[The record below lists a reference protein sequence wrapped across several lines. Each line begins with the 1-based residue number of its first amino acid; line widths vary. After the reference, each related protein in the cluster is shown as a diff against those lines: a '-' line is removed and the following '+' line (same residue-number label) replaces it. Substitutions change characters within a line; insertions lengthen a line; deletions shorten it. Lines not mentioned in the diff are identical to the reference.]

1 MVGTKYLSEEKL
13 ARWGIRGLLVIF
25 ILLGLSYMMN
35 TPLFESA
42 DESNHLQVV
51 NYMRT
56 TRHLPPPVIT
66 DRRTVT
72 GRDMAWSLAYHNP
85 PLYYA
90 PPLYHALGALL
101 TCWMPMDDLRARL
114 IPNPAWEAGYAPGL
128 GADLTWNQN
137 IYVHMPGETLWES
150 STVRAAMLLRV
161 VSLLLGC
168 VTVGC
173 AYELARE
180 IFHQVT
186 SDVLASNDPSE
197 VVVARGCHLP
207 SLHKRD
213 FLALGAAAWVALNPQ
228 FIDVSSGVTNDALL
242 NALFSLALLG
252 MLRRMR
258 RASPSGPAWGRWAG
272 LGALVGLG
280 MLTKQSALILLP
292 LGAVAILGQSYGQDA
307 TSYVGRGRS
316 LVVPNPLVGMLQPAH
331 VIEGLA
337 FGGTALAVGGWWYL
351 LNALRYGDPLGVA
364 PHFSSQVP
372 LAAFDVEALLMTF
385 RSYWMGFGWG
395 TPAPVW
401 ICIVVSVIIAAAI
414 AGLGRALL
422 PGGAMW
428 DATVTVRRS
437 LLLLVMALGLN
448 VLGLV
453 RWAIATGS
461 PSGRLLFPT
470 IAATGVLWAWGIAQ
484 WWHLRA
490 FRWGLAILVG
500 GLLIFDIGVP
510 WLLKRPGFRSP
521 YLPNGVA
528 ESVWEHGD
536 PNRLDELFDGAVRLL
551 GYGVQERMLHPG
563 DTLKVTLYW
572 RAEDVPRLYKV
583 WSQLGPQDPTRYVV
597 GEHRWLGGT
606 LYPSAL
612 WRSGDTIKQTIP
624 FHLPAW
630 TPTPALYWVR
640 LGLVDEQG
648 ARLMTEAGEDK
659 VTLGPWRVRAGETP
673 LPLEHQVDFRLGDA
687 GAGGSGSQEHD
698 SGALGEI
705 QLVGYEIALRETLV
719 VTLAWKSRAVVATD
733 YVAFVHLL
741 DGQGALVAQHDA
753 PPAPG
758 AGIVYP
764 TSWWLPGDVIL
775 DRHTLSRPQ
784 GEGPDT
790 LSISAALKSGILRL
804 GLYDP
809 VTLQRL
815 PAYDAEGHRLL
826 DDAIGLVEIEAD
838 AE

>member
-1 MVGTKYLSEEKL
+1 MRCEIVGTKYLSEEKL

-56 TRHLPPPVIT
+56 TRRLPPPVIT

-72 GRDMAWSLAYHNP
+72 GRDMAWSLAYHTP

-101 TCWMPMDDLRARL
+101 TCWIPMDDLQARL

-137 IYVHMPGETLWES
+137 IYAHVPGETLWES

-168 VTVGC
+168 VTIGC

-186 SDVLASNDPSE
+186 SDALASNDPIE
-197 VVVARGCHLP
+197 VEGRARDRRLP
-207 SLHKRD
+207 SSYKRD

-258 RASPSGPAWGRWAG
+258 CASLSSASWARWAG

-280 MLTKQSALILLP
+280 TLTKQSALILLP
-292 LGAVAILGQSYGQDA
+292 LGAVAILGQAYGQDA
-307 TSYVGRGRS
+307 TSYVER
-316 LVVPNPLVGMLQPAH
+316 PLLGMLQPAH
-331 VIEGLA
+331 IIEGLA
-337 FGGTALAVGGWWYL
+337 FGGTALAVGGWWYI

-372 LAAFDVEALLMTF
+372 LAAFDAEALLMTF

-395 TPAPVW
+395 TPAPAWV
-401 ICIVVSVIIAAAI
+401 CAVVSVITAVAI
-414 AGLGRALL
+414 AGFGRALL
-422 PGGAMW
+422 PGGAIW
-428 DATVTVRRS
+428 RAPAAVRRS

-461 PSGRLLFPT
+461 PFGRLLFPT

-484 WWHLRA
+484 WWHLRP

-510 WLLKRPGFRSP
+510 WWRKRPGFRSP

-536 PNRLDELFDGAVRLL
+536 LNRLDVLFDGAVRLL
-551 GYGVQERMLHPG
+551 GYDVKERTLHPG

-572 RAEDVPRLYKV
+572 QAEDVPRLYTV
-583 WSQLGPQDPTRYVV
+583 WSQLGSQDPTRYVV

-612 WRSGDTIKQTIP
+612 WRSGDTIRQTIP

-648 ARLMTEAGEDK
+648 ARLLTETGEDK
-659 VTLGPWRVRAGETP
+659 VTLGPWRIRAGETP
-673 LPLEHQVDFRLGDA
+673 PMLEHRVDFRLGDA
-687 GAGGSGSQEHD
+687 GAGGSGSREYD

-705 QLVGYEIALRETLV
+705 QLVGYEIALRETLM

-741 DGQGALVAQHDA
+741 DGQGTLVAQHDA

-758 AGIVYP
+758 AGTVYP
-764 TSWWLPGDVIL
+764 TSWWLPGDIIL
-775 DRHTLSRPQ
+775 DRHALSCPP
-784 GEGPDT
+784 GTAYDT
-790 LSISAALKSGILRL
+790 LSISATLKSATLRV

-815 PAYDAEGHRLL
+815 PAYDAEGQRLL
-826 DDAIGLVEIEAD
+826 DDAVSLVEIEAD